1 MTNNEAPYGF
11 KMNEDG
17 KLTHDEA
24 EQAALAEIRALRKAG
39 LSERGIEALLA
50 SVGLVPQPED
60 SDYDDRKIVEQIILE
75 VQLIKAIRAARDGGV
90 PFNVIV
96 RELAIRGFHFPRLL
110 KRKRAYG
117 RKRRGRAFP

>member
-1 MTNNEAPYGF
+1 MASKKAPYGF
-11 KMNEDG
+11 KLDESG
-17 KLTHDEA
+17 KLTRDEA

-50 SVGLVPQPED
+50 SVGLVPQPEE

-75 VQLIKAIRAARDGGV
+75 AQLIRAIRAARDGGV
-90 PFNVIV
+90 SFSVIV